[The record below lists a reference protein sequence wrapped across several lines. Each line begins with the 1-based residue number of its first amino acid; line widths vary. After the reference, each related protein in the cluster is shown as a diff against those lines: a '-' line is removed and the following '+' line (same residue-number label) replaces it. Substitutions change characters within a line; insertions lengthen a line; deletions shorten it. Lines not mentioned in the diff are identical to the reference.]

1 MCFCIG
7 ESIAFFAVIW
17 YIEVKR
23 KPLKTANLF
32 GLEITASVQVIGGY
46 FLCKTKG
53 ASATGN
59 TFGSKLNHKLGGV
72 SSISGTLSSVS
83 GAFPTFVVQFIVFPL

>member
-1 MCFCIG
+1 MRAAAPEAVETVRMCFCIG

-23 KPLKTANLF
+23 NPLKTANLF

-46 FLCKTKG
+46 F
-53 ASATGN
+53 
-59 TFGSKLNHKLGGV
+59 FM
-72 SSISGTLSSVS
+72 
-83 GAFPTFVVQFIVFPL
+83 